1 MAKKTTAKKAKG
13 ASRGKKLAGA
23 KKMKEVKP
31 LLNSFSFGASNPAN

>member
-1 MAKKTTAKKAKG
+1 MATRKATKKAKG
-13 ASRGKKLAGA
+13 GSRAKKLSRA